1 MKVWRKSWNN
11 VTETVA
17 LVVVS
22 Y

>member
-1 MKVWRKSWNN
+1 MKAWRNY